1 MKKLSNEDFDRRLN
15 KIIGL
20 GETST
25 RKSYYP
31 ELQQGIAEL
40 DLKNKEL
47 LKEIEGRKQVQNEL
61 VKSESLYR
69 TLAENI
75 TEGVLIS
82 SSQGELVYVNPALE
96 SILKRS
102 KEELI
107 GMELMEIFHKN
118 HHNKVENLIKNY
130 RNTHSHKIFTSLC
143 IRGDDKKI
151 WLQGYYQIIQWHGK
165 EAALVTARDV
175 TEQVENE
182 KIANELQQENLL
194 LKSKNM
200 HRYGLGPLVGTS
212 EKMQVVYEKIIKA
225 ASIEANVVVYGESGT
240 GKELVARS
248 IHDLSKRNKMP
259 YIAVNCGAI
268 PENLFESEFFGHKK
282 GAFSGANMDKI
293 GFFES
298 ANKGTLFLDEIGE
311 IPLNLQVKLLRAI
324 EGSGYAPIGSTRTK
338 QSDVRIIAA
347 TNQDLTALTEKG
359 IIREDFFFRIHI
371 VPIYLPPLKE
381 RKEDIPLL
389 IYHFTQKM
397 GGPEKKI
404 FIPDTIVKKFQEHNW
419 PGNVR
424 ELQNAV
430 SRYLAFDTIEF
441 AEILNK
447 QTDPLVE
454 QPDVE
459 DASLGEIDLNNLVN
473 SYEKQIIKKALF
485 TTKGNISR
493 AANLLKIGRRSLQ
506 RKITRLGVHSM

>member
-1 MKKLSNEDFDRRLN
+1 MKKLSNDDFDQQLN

-31 ELQQGIAEL
+31 ELQQGIVEL

-47 LKEIEGRKQVQNEL
+47 LKEIEARKQIQKEL
-61 VKSESLYR
+61 VKSEALYR
-69 TLAENI
+69 TLAQNI

-82 SSQGELVYVNPALE
+82 SSQGKLIYVNPALE

-102 KEELI
+102 KEELL

-118 HHNKVENLIKNY
+118 HHGNLDNLIKHY
-130 RNTHSHKIFTSLC
+130 RNTHTQKGFTSLC

-151 WLQGYYQIIQWHGK
+151 WLKGNYQIIQWQGK
-165 EAALVTARDV
+165 EAALVTAMDA
-175 TEQVENE
+175 TQQVENE

-212 EKMQVVYEKIIKA
+212 EKMQVVYEKIVKA

-248 IHDLSKRNKMP
+248 IHDLSNRNKMP

-282 GAFSGANMDKI
+282 GAFSGANMDKV

-298 ANKGTLFLDEIGE
+298 ADKGTLFLDEIGE

-324 EGSGYAPIGSTRTK
+324 EGSGYTPVGSTRTR

-359 IIREDFFFRIHI
+359 IIREDFFYRIHI
-371 VPIYLPPLKE
+371 VPVYLPPLKE
-381 RKEDIPLL
+381 REEDIPLL
-389 IYHFTQKM
+389 TYHFTQKM
-397 GGPEKKI
+397 GGPEKNI
-404 FIPDTIVKKFQEHNW
+404 FIPDAIIKKFQKHSW

-430 SRYLAFDTIEF
+430 SRYLAFNTIDFTENLSQQ
-441 AEILNK
+441 A
-447 QTDPLVE
+447 DPLVG
-454 QPDVE
+454 QSDVE
-459 DASLGEIDLNNLVN
+459 EASLGEIDLNSWVN
-473 SYEKQIIKKALF
+473 RYEKQLIKKALLA
-485 TTKGNISR
+485 TKGNISR
-493 AANLLKIGRRSLQ
+493 AADLLKIGRRSLQ
-506 RKITRLGVHSM
+506 RKITRLDIH

>member
-31 ELQQGIAEL
+31 ELQQKIVEL
-40 DLKNKEL
+40 DRKNKEL
-47 LKEIEGRKQVQNEL
+47 LNEIEVRKQAQKGLAN
-61 VKSESLYR
+61 SEVSYR
-69 TLAENI
+69 ILAENI
-75 TEGVLIS
+75 TEGILIT
-82 SSQGELVYVNPALE
+82 SQQKLVYVNPAIE
-96 SILKRS
+96 SILKRNK
-102 KEELI
+102 KELL
-107 GMELMEIFHKN
+107 GMVLKDFFHKN
-118 HHNKVENLIKNY
+118 HHNNLRNLVEHY
-130 RNTHSHKIFTSLC
+130 RKTHSNESFTVRC
-143 IRGDDKKI
+143 IRGDGI
-151 WLQGYYQIIQWHGK
+151 EIRLRGYSQIIPWQGK
-165 EAALVTARDV
+165 RAALITARDV

-182 KIANELQQENLL
+182 KITNELQQENLL

-212 EKMQVVYEKIIKA
+212 EKMQVVYEKIVKA

-248 IHDLSKRNKMP
+248 IHDLSRRSKMP

-282 GAFSGANMDKI
+282 GAFSGANMDKV

-298 ANKGTLFLDEIGE
+298 ADKGTLFLDEIGE

-324 EGSGYAPIGSTRTK
+324 EGSGYTPIGSTRTK

-359 IIREDFFFRIHI
+359 IIREDFFFRVHI

-381 RKEDIPLL
+381 REEDIPLL

-397 GGPEKKI
+397 GGSEKKI
-404 FIPDTIVKKFQEHNW
+404 FIPDAIVKKFQEHNW

-441 AEILNK
+441 TKKLNK
-447 QTDPLVE
+447 QTDPLVG

-459 DASLGEIDLNNLVN
+459 DASLGAIDLNNLVN
-473 SYEKQIIKKALF
+473 SYEKQIIKKALV

-493 AANLLKIGRRSLQ
+493 AADLLKIGRRSLQ